1 MVLIQMFLFSEGL
14 ETGDVLRVG
23 QDTVSVEYHGDG
35 PKWRILEDGT
45 SDPIYPWFA
54 LRQISE
60 LTDVDIER
68 IGEQIKYHLKI
79 RRTLIQA
86 NHNKLIAK
94 GQAVFDEFARKVES
108 GEIKDV

>member
-1 MVLIQMFLFSEGL
+1 MCYLFREGL

-35 PKWRILEDGT
+35 PQWRILDDGT

-60 LTDVDIER
+60 LTNEDIER
-68 IGEQIKYHLKI
+68 IGEQIKVHLKE
-79 RRTLIQA
+79 RRTLIQRKR
-86 NHNKLIAK
+86 NELIAK
-94 GQAVFDEFARKVES
+94 GQTLSDELDEVMQREKHGV
-108 GEIKDV
+108 

>member
-1 MVLIQMFLFSEGL
+1 MFLFREGL

-35 PKWRILEDGT
+35 PKWNILANGEL
-45 SDPIYPWFA
+45 DPIYPWFA

-68 IGEQIKYHLKI
+68 IGEQVKYHLKE
-79 RRTLIQA
+79 RRKIIVDKYNLQVA
-86 NHNKLIAK
+86 LGQKLS
-94 GQAVFDEFARKVES
+94 DELEDKM
-108 GEIKDV
+108 